1 MKHPQTQCPARAY
14 RASTN
19 GGSRALRIAMLCAL
33 AGGFL
38 MLPAAA
44 QQRAATPGAAPHAR
58 VVVLARASADSIV
71 LRWAPDAAHAW
82 RLGNRIGWRVERSS
96 ASGERVVLTPE
107 PLMAVNPETVDAR
120 LQQSEQNR
128 FLVIAMIAAWGD
140 STLAGEPDSLGL
152 DTLAAN
158 IERNTQLYGYGLFAA
173 DNDPDVAALL
183 GLRLVDRSVQTGV
196 TYTYTVALAEER
208 DYRIAPGEVTITAG
222 AAPPVLP
229 PPRDLV
235 AEGLDGRIDLAWYA
249 PAGPAYTGWH
259 VLRSDDG
266 GRTFTQLTDVPRV
279 MLASDSMPVE
289 PHGAYIDTTIVN
301 GRTYIYRVVGV
312 DAFAMRGAHADIE
325 AKGVDRTPPP
335 APIVRNPE
343 QLGLDRIRLTWEME
357 YLPKDLAGFHILRSA
372 VSDTGYTRITR
383 EPLAVSARSFD
394 DVRPDDAEPFYIVA
408 ALDAEG
414 NESRSL
420 PLYGLIIDTTRP
432 EPPRN
437 LTGSI
442 DTAGIVRL
450 HWTPVAGRNVLG
462 YRVLRANA
470 DEHEYAQMTGEVLR
484 DTTFTDTVE
493 VRTLTRS
500 VYYVLATVSRTYR
513 NSLPTAPL
521 ELRRPD
527 LVPPSPPVFTTVR
540 VDEGMVR
547 LTWAP
552 SSSEDVASQLLLRS
566 SEVDTVWREIARL
579 APAEE
584 RWLDSTG
591 APGTAYF
598 YHLEAVDEVG
608 LRARTDVAVHARPF
622 DSGVRPAVE
631 SLRAEY
637 DSAASVITVSWSY
650 TPRSGEAHHFVIYR
664 EAGGYDLSA
673 VATVPG
679 GETRY
684 VDTSLRADGPY
695 LYRVKVQETGGAE
708 SPLSSPVWIILQR

>member
-1 MKHPQTQCPARAY
+1 MRHPQTQCHAHTRHA
-14 RASTN
+14 ASP
-19 GGSRALRIAMLCAL
+19 GGNHVRRGIL
-33 AGGFL
+33 AGVLALGLL

-44 QQRAATPGAAPHAR
+44 QDRAGAQAAAPHAR
-58 VVVLARASADSIV
+58 VHVLARSSADSIV

-82 RLGNRIGWRVERSS
+82 RLGNRIGWRVERRSS
-96 ASGERVVLTPE
+96 TGERVVLTPE
-107 PLMAVNPETVDAR
+107 PLMAVNPETIDAR
-120 LQQSEQNR
+120 LQNHEQNR
-128 FLVIAMIAAWGD
+128 FLMIAMIAAWGD

-152 DTLAAN
+152 DTLDAN

-173 DNDPDVAALL
+173 DNDPDVATLL
-183 GLRLVDRSVQTGV
+183 GLRLVDRPVQTGV

-222 AAPPVLP
+222 TAPPALP
-229 PPRDLV
+229 PPRELT
-235 AEGLDGRIDLAWYA
+235 AEGLDGRIDLRWLA

-266 GRTFTQLTDVPRV
+266 GRSFVALTDVPRV
-279 MLASDSMPVE
+279 MLESDSTPVE

-301 GRTYIYRVVGV
+301 GRTYVYRVVGV
-312 DAFAMRGAHADIE
+312 DAFAMRGAHADVE

-343 QLGLDRIRLTWEME
+343 QLGLERIRITWEME

-383 EPLAVSARSFD
+383 EPLAATARSYED
-394 DVRPDDAEPFYIVA
+394 ARPDDAEPFYMVA
-408 ALDAEG
+408 ALDAAG

-442 DTAGIVRL
+442 DTAGVVRL
-450 HWTPVAGRNVLG
+450 HWNPVPGRNVLG

-470 DEHEYAQMTGEVLR
+470 AEHEYAQMTGEVLR
-484 DTTFTDTVE
+484 DTSFTDTVE

-500 VYYVLATVSRTYR
+500 VYYMLATVSRTYR
-513 NSLPTAPL
+513 SSLTTAPL
-521 ELRRPD
+521 ELKRPD
-527 LVPPSPPVFTTVR
+527 LVPPSAPVFTTVR

-547 LTWAP
+547 LAWAP
-552 SSSEDVASQLLLRS
+552 SSSDDVASQLLLRS
-566 SEVDTVWREIARL
+566 SETDTTWREIARL

-591 APGTAYF
+591 VPGTAYF
-598 YHLEAVDEVG
+598 YHLEAVDETG
-608 LRARTDVAVHARPF
+608 LRARTDVPVHARPF
-622 DSGVRPAVE
+622 DSGVRAVVTA
-631 SLRAEY
+631 LRADY
-637 DSAASVITVSWSY
+637 DTAAAAITVSWSY
-650 TPRSGEAHHFVIYR
+650 APPGGEAHHFVIYR

-684 VDTSLRADGPY
+684 VDTSLRASGPY
-695 LYRVKVQETGGAE
+695 LYRVKVQAAGGAE
-708 SPLSSPVWIILQR
+708 SPLSPPVFVILER

>member
-1 MKHPQTQCPARAY
+1 MRHPQTQCSPPPRRTAAPCGIHPR
-14 RASTN
+14 RT
-19 GGSRALRIAMLCAL
+19 LLCTL
-33 AGGFL
+33 LLGFL

-44 QQRAATPGAAPHAR
+44 QQRAATPADAPHAR
-58 VVVLARASADSIV
+58 VHVLARSSADSIV

-96 ASGERVVLTPE
+96 STGERVVLTPE
-107 PLMAVNPETVDAR
+107 PLLAVNPETIDAR
-120 LQQSEQNR
+120 LQNHEQNR
-128 FLVIAMIAAWGD
+128 FLMIAMIAAWGD

-152 DTLAAN
+152 DTLDAN
-158 IERNTQLYGYGLFAA
+158 RDRNTQLYGYGLFAA
-173 DNDPDVAALL
+173 DNDPDVATLL
-183 GLRLVDRSVQTGV
+183 GLRLVDRPVQTGV
-196 TYTYTVALAEER
+196 TYTYTVSLAEER

-222 AAPPVLP
+222 NAPPALP
-229 PPRDLV
+229 PPRELK
-235 AEGLDGRIDLAWYA
+235 AEGLDGRIDLRWLA

-266 GRTFTQLTDVPRV
+266 GRSFTSLTDVPRV
-279 MLASDSMPVE
+279 MLATDSMPVE

-301 GRTYIYRVVGV
+301 GRTYVYRVVGV
-312 DAFAMRGAHADIE
+312 DAFAMRGAHADVE

-343 QLGLDRIRLTWEME
+343 QLGLERIRLTWDME

-372 VSDTGYTRITR
+372 ASDTGYVRITR
-383 EPLAVSARSFD
+383 TPLAADARSFED
-394 DVRPDDAEPFYIVA
+394 ARPDDAEPFYKVA
-408 ALDAEG
+408 ALDAAG

-442 DTAGIVRL
+442 DTAGVVRL
-450 HWTPVAGRNVLG
+450 HWNPVRGRNVLG
-462 YRVLRANA
+462 YRVLRANSA
-470 DEHEYAQMTGEVLR
+470 EHEYAQMTGEVLR
-484 DTTFTDTVE
+484 DTSFTDTVE

-500 VYYVLATVSRTYR
+500 VYYMLATVSRTYR
-513 NSLPTAPL
+513 SSLTTAPL
-521 ELRRPD
+521 ELKRPD
-527 LVPPSPPVFTTVR
+527 LVPPSAPVFTTVR
-540 VDEGMVR
+540 VDEGIVR
-547 LTWAP
+547 LAWAP
-552 SSSEDVASQLLLRS
+552 SSSDDVAAQLLLRS
-566 SEVDTVWREIARL
+566 SETDTTWREIARL

-584 RWLDSTG
+584 RWIDSTG
-591 APGTAYF
+591 VPGIAYF
-598 YHLEAVDEVG
+598 YHLEAVDETG
-608 LRARTDVAVHARPF
+608 LRARTDVPVHARPF

-637 DSAASVITVSWSY
+637 DSAASAITVSWSY
-650 TPRSGEAHHFVIYR
+650 APRNGEAHHFVIYR

-695 LYRVKVQETGGAE
+695 LYRVKVQASGGAE
-708 SPLSSPVWIILQR
+708 SPLSPPVWIILQR